1 MATAYQITGA
11 KYALF
16 QSAPGPFS
24 YGGSLFVIGLSEL
37 AAPTGKIGLFKSSDG
52 GETWARV
59 GSEIELYGVNIG
71 NQEQLYIGTC
81 PGISDQFAF
90 VAYLGTDRHIH
101 VSRADLDA
109 ETFDTDADSN
119 IDAEESPCR
128 LTLAQA
134 TDGHIGLTVTIGAR
148 TLEDGLGNP
157 TFQVSTV
164 TLSEDLGA
172 WGTLTDVPGQPT
184 SFPSPGQL
192 AVGTARGTDGRLHG
206 FCNALGTLGNQFAH
220 VGDGDTFDLLAS
232 FISGGG
238 DLQAATAEDAEGNV
252 ALGHIVNGSGVGGPF
267 FRVAITSA
275 ASSSSPSWTTTPVSS
290 NSTSTPAIGL
300 QSTAEALYQ
309 VDGGDIISSL
319 SGTVLDP
326 GGFVAIGGR
335 GAGFVFA
342 GDDGQLWYVPYAA
355 LTITGVSGIESGE
368 MFGRTHGVGGGGEP
382 PQCGP
387 GTPVLPAECGTSNP
401 TIPTPPGEQNQCGTS
416 LGYAY

>member
-16 QSAPGPFS
+16 LSAPGPYS

-37 AAPTGKIGLFKSSDG
+37 AAPAGKIGLFKSADG

-59 GSEIELYGVNIG
+59 GSEIEIYGTNIG
-71 NQEQLYIGTC
+71 SQEQLYIGTC

-101 VSRADLDA
+101 VSRADLGA

-119 IDAEESPCR
+119 IDVVEAPCR

-134 TDGHIGLTVTIGAR
+134 TDGHLGLTVSIGAR
-148 TLEDGLGNP
+148 KIVDVEDNR
-157 TFQVSTV
+157 TDQVSTV
-164 TLSEDLGA
+164 TLSSDLGS

-184 SFPSPGQL
+184 SGPGQF
-192 AVGTARGTDGRLHG
+192 AVGTARGTDGRVHG
-206 FCNALGTLGNQFAH
+206 FANALGTLGTQFAH
-220 VGDGDTFDLLAS
+220 VGDGDTFDLLAT

-238 DLQAATAEDAEGNV
+238 DLQAATAEDASGNV
-252 ALGHIVNGSGVGGPF
+252 ALGHAVNGSGVGGPF
-267 FRVAITSA
+267 YRVAITSA
-275 ASSSSPSWTTTPVSS
+275 ASADSPSWTTTPVSAS
-290 NSTSTPAIGL
+290 DTSPQQIAL
-300 QSTAEALYQ
+300 QTTTEALYQ
-309 VDGGDIISSL
+309 IGGAGDIISSL
-319 SGTVLDP
+319 SGTILDP
-326 GGFVAIGGR
+326 GTGVGLAGR
-335 GAGFVFA
+335 GAGFIFA
-342 GDDGQLWYVPYAA
+342 GDGNQLWYVPYAA